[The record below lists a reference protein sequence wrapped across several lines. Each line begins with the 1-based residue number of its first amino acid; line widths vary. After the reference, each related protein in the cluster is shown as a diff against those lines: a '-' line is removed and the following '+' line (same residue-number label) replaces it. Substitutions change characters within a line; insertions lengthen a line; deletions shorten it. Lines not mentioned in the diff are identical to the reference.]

1 MQISA
6 ANTSPGKMSLMPII
20 EILSNFCDTFI
31 QAFPVKINMKITA
44 CKQKDENPDEYL
56 TRLTEVFNTYSGLTC
71 DESSN
76 TPDVWEIHLCNCF
89 LNGLKPDI
97 ALAVKNSCIGWNDAR
112 LSELRRHAT
121 HASDQLLHK
130 KKKKEET
137 TQKELHMAAMTMY
150 NTVRDYRQPHRE
162 RRQRI
167 HSQDNN
173 WKNNANRSA
182 RKHPNDVCY
191 HCGQSGHWKRECP
204 ISRSS
209 IPQTSD

>member
-1 MQISA
+1 M
-6 ANTSPGKMSLMPII
+6 
-20 EILSNFCDTFI
+20 
-31 QAFPVKINMKITA
+31 
-44 CKQKDENPDEYL
+44 
-56 TRLTEVFNTYSGLTC
+56 
-71 DESSN
+71 
-76 TPDVWEIHLCNCF
+76 WEIHLCNCF

-97 ALAVKNSCIGWNDAR
+97 AFAVKNSCIGWNDAR

-137 TQKELHMAAMTMY
+137 TQKELYMAAMTMY

-162 RRQRI
+162 HRQKL

-173 WKNNANRSA
+173 WKTNAYRYA

-209 IPQTSD
+209 IPQTPD